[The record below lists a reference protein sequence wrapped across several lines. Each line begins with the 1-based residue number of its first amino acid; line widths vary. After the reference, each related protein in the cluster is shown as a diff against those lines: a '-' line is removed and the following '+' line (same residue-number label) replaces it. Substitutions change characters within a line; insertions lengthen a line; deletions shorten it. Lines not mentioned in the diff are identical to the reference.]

1 MKTMAG
7 IEFNQGIPEDIDE
20 PDYLDVS
27 QCNLIVLDDLMAQSG
42 KDKRIADLFANLSV
56 MYIVRNIFH

>member
-1 MKTMAG
+1 MMKTMAG

-27 QCNLIVLDDLMAQSG
+27 GRSNGSIWQRQAYC
-42 KDKRIADLFANLSV
+42 
-56 MYIVRNIFH
+56 